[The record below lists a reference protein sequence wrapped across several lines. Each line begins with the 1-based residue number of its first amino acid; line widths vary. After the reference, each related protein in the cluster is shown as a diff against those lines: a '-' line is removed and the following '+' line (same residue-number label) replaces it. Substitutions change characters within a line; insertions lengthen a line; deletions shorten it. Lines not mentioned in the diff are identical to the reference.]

1 MHTLDRR
8 SIVLRPAWPSLVR
21 GLIEVLGFSRE
32 PGPATE
38 VGAVEIGDAEAT
50 ARPEGAGDGA
60 GDSPHARRA
69 DRIVREVDQDHGQG
83 LLGLAIRSG
92 LSHDAAE
99 DAVQEALFRLWQEG
113 RKGVDV
119 IDPRAWS
126 FRTLY
131 RIAMD
136 EHRVRRR
143 AGDIVAQLATRS
155 WRALDPD
162 IAQRISIWALVDQ
175 LPTRQRQV
183 LYLRYKADLSF
194 DQIASTIGI
203 SASAARA
210 HATFAAQRLRAT
222 IGEEWQR

>member
-8 SIVLRPAWPSLVR
+8 SIALWPEWPSVVR
-21 GLIEVLGFSRE
+21 GLVGILRSARQ
-32 PGPATE
+32 PGPGIE
-38 VGAVEIGDAEAT
+38 LDAVELGPGEA
-50 ARPEGAGDGA
+50 AGGGQDT

-69 DRIVREVDQDHGQG
+69 DRVVREVDQEHGQG

-99 DAVQEALFRLWQEG
+99 DAVQEALFRLWQEV

-194 DQIASTIGI
+194 DQIAATIGI
-203 SASAARA
+203 TASAARA
-210 HATFAAQRLRAT
+210 HATFAAQRLRAS
-222 IGEEWQR
+222 IGEEWER